1 MPRLGLE
8 REVEEGV
15 MRMGDAAFTEAIK
28 RFYESRDTE
37 LKKQLLSLLMRN
49 LPVPTSVLFR

>member
-1 MPRLGLE
+1 
-8 REVEEGV
+8 